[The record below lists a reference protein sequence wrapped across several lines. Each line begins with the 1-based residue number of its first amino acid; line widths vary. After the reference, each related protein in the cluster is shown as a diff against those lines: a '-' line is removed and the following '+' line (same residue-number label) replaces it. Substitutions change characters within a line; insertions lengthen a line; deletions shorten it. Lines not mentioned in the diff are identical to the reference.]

1 MNEAFNID
9 ERLLRAVFPP
19 EKKELFWKGNRL
31 TSAAFK
37 DKRGLSVDRTG
48 DRDMIASVDFMK
60 THLDGYIFSLS
71 IIDCYHVHAEVKYL
85 PTINPYHCEI
95 HRSPYIVEL
104 DDDQALY
111 FAENAICEY
120 SPHGL

>member
-1 MNEAFNID
+1 M
-9 ERLLRAVFPP
+9 
-19 EKKELFWKGNRL
+19 FWKGNRL

-48 DRDMIASVDFMK
+48 DRDIITSVDFMK
-60 THLDGYIFSLS
+60 TRLEGYIFSLS
-71 IIDCYHVHAEVKYL
+71 IIDCYHVHADPKYL
-85 PTINPYHCEI
+85 PTSNLYHCEI
-95 HRSPYIVEL
+95 HGSPHIIEL

-120 SPHGL
+120 SPYEL